1 MHSLFRHKTF
11 RPFFLTQF
19 LGAFNDNVFKN
30 ALVIFI
36 TYQAVNEVEAGK
48 ITGLAGALF
57 IAPYI
62 FFSMLAG
69 QLSDR
74 YEKAK
79 FIKQT
84 KVAELIIMLFG
95 ALGFWLSNVNFLL
108 FILFLM
114 GTQSTFFGPAKYSI
128 LPQVFKNDEE
138 LVGATSYVEMG
149 TFFAILIGTI
159 GGGVL
164 IGMGSEYV
172 SMAVVFF
179 AFLGWFASVK
189 IPKTDSGDPSVKIS
203 LNPLQQAKSIYTVT
217 LQNKSVFVSILLVS
231 WFWFFGA
238 IFLQQIAVFVRH
250 MVFADK
256 AFVTVF
262 LSAFT
267 LSLSFGSFACNFL
280 SNKKIELALIPI
292 GALGMSLFAFD
303 LSFISYPIFGGE
315 KPLLLSHLLESG
327 ALFPFA
333 RCVFDFF
340 SIGFFGS
347 LYIVPLYAMM
357 QRRSDISNCSQ
368 VIASNNIINSVFMIA
383 SSIYTI
389 VFYSLG
395 YNTTQ
400 LLASVGILN
409 LFVLGAVLLYM
420 PEFWHR
426 FYIFI
431 QSKFFVEY
439 DTRSFKKGMQSK
451 GAVIVGKKESIFDL
465 MALSYFLNKPIK
477 VFENLKNKS
486 LIERTVKIMTCY
498 TIFKRQQKKIND
510 KKIITHLDKN
520 ELVYMNESAFQQLT
534 DEKRSEVLTYCKENK
549 IPVFFFTRKHL
560 GVEFSRNSRKVF
572 FFIKKRTL
580 TLSLDSLPF

>member
-1 MHSLFRHKTF
+1 MHSLFKHKTF

-19 LGAFNDNVFKN
+19 LGAFNDNIFKN
-30 ALVIFI
+30 ALAIFI
-36 TYQAVNEVEAGK
+36 TYQAVNEIEAGK

-74 YEKAK
+74 YEKAR

-84 KVAELIIMLFG
+84 KLAELIIMLLG
-95 ALGFWLSNVNFLL
+95 AFGFWLSNVNFLL
-108 FILFLM
+108 VVLFMM

-128 LPQVFKNDEE
+128 LPQVFKKDEE
-138 LVGATSYVEMG
+138 LVGATSYVEMA
-149 TFFAILIGTI
+149 TFLAILIGTI

-164 IGMGSEYV
+164 IGLGSEYV
-172 SMAVVFF
+172 SLAVVIF

-189 IPKTDSGDPSVKIS
+189 IPKTDSGDPNVKIS
-203 LNPLQQAKSIYTVT
+203 LNPFKQAKSIYSVT
-217 LQNKSVFVSILLVS
+217 FQNKSVFVSILLIS

-238 IFLQQIAVFVRH
+238 VFLQQIAVFVRH

-267 LSLSFGSFACNFL
+267 LSLSLGSVACNFL

-292 GALGMSLFAFD
+292 GALGMSLFALD

-315 KPLLLSHLLESG
+315 APLILSKLFESES
-327 ALFPFA
+327 LFPFF

-340 SIGFFGS
+340 AIGFFGS
-347 LYIVPLYAMM
+347 FYIVPLYAMM
-357 QRRSDISNCSQ
+357 QRRSDASNCSQ
-368 VIASNNIINSVFMIA
+368 VIASNNIINSFFMIA

-389 VFYSLG
+389 IFYSLG

-409 LFVLGAVLLYM
+409 LFVLVGVLFYM

-431 QSKFFVEY
+431 QSRVFVDY

-451 GAVIVGKKESIFDL
+451 AAVIVGKKESIRDL

-477 VFENLKNKS
+477 VFESFKNKS
-486 LIERTVKIMTCY
+486 VIERTVKIMTCY
-498 TIFKRQQKKIND
+498 TIFKRRQNKVND
-510 KKIITHLDKN
+510 EKIITHLDKN
-520 ELVYMNESAFQQLT
+520 ELVYMNERAFRKLT
-534 DEKRSEVLTYCKENK
+534 AEKQSEVLTYCKENE

-560 GVEFSRNSRKVF
+560 GAEFSRNSRKAF
-572 FFIKKRTL
+572 FFIKKRSL
-580 TLSLDSLPF
+580 TLSLDFLPF

>member
-74 YEKAK
+74 YEKAG

-128 LPQVFKNDEE
+128 LPQVFKDDEE

-149 TFFAILIGTI
+149 TFFAILAGTI

-172 SMAVVFF
+172 SAAVVFF

-203 LNPLQQAKSIYTVT
+203 LSPLQQVKSIYTVT
-217 LQNKSVFVSILLVS
+217 LQNKSVFVSILLIS

-303 LSFISYPIFGGE
+303 LSFISYPIFGGDE
-315 KPLLLSHLLESG
+315 PLLLSHLFESG
-327 ALFPFA
+327 ALFSFA

-357 QRRSDISNCSQ
+357 QRRSDLSNCSQ

-409 LFVLGAVLLYM
+409 IFVLIAVLFYM

-439 DTRSFKKGMQSK
+439 DTRSFKKGMQRK
-451 GAVIVGKKESIFDL
+451 GAVIVGRKESIFDL

-477 VFENLKNKS
+477 VFESFKNKS
-486 LIERTVKIMTCY
+486 FIERTVKIMTCY

-520 ELVYMNESAFQQLT
+520 ELVYMNEIAFQQLT
-534 DEKRSEVLTYCKENK
+534 SEKQSEVLTYCKENK

-560 GVEFSRNSRKVF
+560 GVEFSRSSRKVF